1 MTKEL
6 IACGRC
12 QGTGTRDRDGRD
24 PKCTVCGGVGQIFF
38 PIPYTVCGRCKGDG
52 TRDQDGR
59 DPVCPVCHGA
69 GVVFWGSIR
78 EF

>member
-1 MTKEL
+1 MPKQL
-6 IACGRC
+6 ICCGRC

-24 PKCTVCGGVGQIFF
+24 PKCSVCDGAGQVFF
-38 PIPYTVCGRCKGDG
+38 PVPFVTCGRCSGDG

-59 DPVCPVCHGA
+59 DPICPVCDGA
-69 GVVFWGSIR
+69 GVVFAGDLR